1 VLIGGIPRSIR
12 LRGLGHPLFGVA
24 QDLLGRA
31 TAVVALA
38 LHGLLLGQRHS
49 TSSHPTLWYL
59 GHTGGYPRRPTGN
72 RGGCHQ

>member
-1 VLIGGIPRSIR
+1 MLIGGIPRRIR

-24 QDLLGRA
+24 QYLLGRA
-31 TAVVALA
+31 AAVGTVA

-49 TSSHPTLWYL
+49 TSSHPTFWYL
-59 GHTGGYPRRPTGN
+59 GHTGGYPGRPIDN

>member
-24 QDLLGRA
+24 QYLLGRA
-31 TAVVALA
+31 AAVGTVA

-49 TSSHPTLWYL
+49 TSSHPTFWYL
-59 GHTGGYPRRPTGN
+59 GHTGGYPGRPIDN